1 MAKKK
6 QEPVSFNDRLI
17 LFRYFLKCFGKDSLK
32 ELSKTLN
39 SSEYEGYDEN
49 QNTWF
54 YVYLKRLY
62 SESGLNA
69 DKLRIYDENI
79 CRYIKQIGENRNGG
93 IVLKYYQ
100 YISLLFTEM
109 YLDRYFSDRD
119 GFIKDLNSFIDEVEV
134 SAETPGMNSF
144 THYTAETMNK
154 LAFMCATG
162 SGKTLIMHINLLQF
176 LHYLKRARRTNNHIE
191 INKIILLSPNEGM
204 SSQHLEE
211 LKLSSIPAQ
220 LFSKDLSGFSAAK
233 NEVIVIDMNKL
244 KEEGKVK
251 TVSVDS
257 FEQNNLVLVDEG
269 HKGLKGDVWKDYRNR
284 LSAKGFAFEYSATFK
299 QALGSKNSKELDNLI
314 VEYGNSIIMDYS
326 YKYFYDDGYGKDYRI
341 YNLKENITEEY
352 KQTYLV
358 GCLMSFYQQMKLY
371 DTHKKE
377 FMPFHIEKPLLVFV
391 GNRVSEPINKD
402 NKDNSNVKELLTDVE
417 EVLSFIDKFVHNK
430 ADTIRKIDAILNHDT
445 GLYNG
450 QNELFSNDFVY
461 LKSVFDG
468 NISASDIYIDI
479 LRLVFNVNSV
489 PEEPRLH
496 IINLKQSD
504 GEIALKIGEYND
516 YFGVIS
522 VGDAATLIKKCENK
536 LVTGTEEFASESMF
550 RTINNRDSKTNILIG
565 SRKFTEGWNS
575 WRVSTMGLIN
585 FAKSEGSQAIQLF
598 GRGVRLRGYEG
609 CLKRSGKIDK
619 EIDVPKFL
627 PLLETLTIFGIKA
640 QYMEDFRKFLEIEDV
655 KQPEE
660 IRLKIHKRFDM
671 VKDKKLQVIQ
681 IPKNKNFQK
690 QSKRLILDKPDNVV
704 NGFGEYLSKHSI
716 SIDCRSKVQAIL
728 SDKEH
733 HFNSNDEENC
743 IESNL
748 ISCLNYARIYSELLQ
763 YKNEKHFYN
772 IIIDKSKLQE
782 ILQYKIG
789 YKAWY
794 SLIIPKNYL
803 KINTYKDLENLTDYA
818 IIALKRYMDRFYMY
832 HRQKWEYQYLSYV
845 DLEENDKNFYDEY
858 KITITDTDANNIE
871 LLNEFITK
879 INKMLDEKN
888 CVLLSDS
895 ESDDS
900 AEIKV
905 FDFEKHLYTPLISL
919 QSSVQSSIQS
929 SPLPFLNSGEE
940 KFVILLKD
948 YLSKHIEFLE
958 GKELYL
964 LRNKSKTGIGFFE
977 ADNFYPDFILWIK
990 EPNIQRISFID
1001 PKGLMMITSNESK
1014 IQFCNKIKMLQ
1025 KNLANTN
1032 KDEKIILNSFI
1043 LSVTDYDKLI
1053 SKWGQTKEAMEALN
1067 VLFLNDNT
1075 CIENLLNKI
1084 LSDNS

>member
-6 QEPVSFNDRLI
+6 QEPVPFNDRLI
-17 LFRYFLKCFGKDSLK
+17 LFRYFLKCLGKDSLK

-54 YVYLKRLY
+54 YVYLKRFC
-62 SESGLNA
+62 SESGFNA

-79 CRYIKQIGENRNGG
+79 CRYVKQISEKRDGG

-119 GFIKDLNSFIDEVEV
+119 GFIKDLNSFIDEV
-134 SAETPGMNSF
+134 SAETLGVNSF

-162 SGKTLIMHINLLQF
+162 SGKTLIMHINILQF
-176 LHYLKRARRTNNHIE
+176 LHYLKRARRTNSHIE
-191 INKIILLSPNEGM
+191 INNIIVLSPNEGM
-204 SSQHLEE
+204 SEQHLEE
-211 LKLSSIPAQ
+211 LKLSSI
-220 LFSKDLSGFSAAK
+220 SAKLLNESSLK
-233 NEVIVIDMNKL
+233 NDIIVIDMNKL

-257 FEQNNLVLVDEG
+257 FEQNNLVFIDEG
-269 HKGLKGDVWKDYRNR
+269 HKGLTGDVWKKYRNR
-284 LSAKGFAFEYSATFK
+284 LFTKGFAFEYSATFK
-299 QALGSKNSKELDNLI
+299 QALGSKSGNELNNLI
-314 VEYGNSIIMDYS
+314 VEYGKSIIMDYS

-341 YNLKENITEEY
+341 YNLKENITEEH

-371 DTHKKE
+371 DTNKKE
-377 FMPFHIEKPLLVFV
+377 LMPFHIEKPLLVFV

-402 NKDNSNVKELLTDVE
+402 NKNKDYVKELLTDVE

-430 ADTIRKIDAILNHDT
+430 ADTIKKIDAILNHNT

-461 LKSVFDG
+461 LKSVFNG
-468 NISASDIYIDI
+468 NISASDIFIDI

-504 GEIALKIGEYND
+504 GEIGLKIGVRND

-536 LVTGTEEFASESMF
+536 LVTDTEEFASESMF
-550 RTINNRDSKTNILIG
+550 KTINNKDSKTNILIG

-619 EIDVPKFL
+619 RIDVPKFL

-660 IRLKIHKRFDM
+660 IHLKIHKRFDM

-690 QSKRLILDKPDNVV
+690 QSKRLILDKPDDVV

-733 HFNSNDEENC
+733 YFNSNDEENC
-743 IESNL
+743 IESTL
-748 ISCLNYARIYSELLQ
+748 IPCLNYTRIYTELLQ

-818 IIALKRYMDRFYMY
+818 IIALKRYIDRFYMY

-871 LLNEFITK
+871 LLKEFIMK
-879 INKMLDEKN
+879 IDKMLAEKN

-895 ESDDS
+895 DFNS

-905 FDFEKHLYTPLISL
+905 FDFEKHLYAPLLSL
-919 QSSVQSSIQS
+919 QSSAQSSIQS

-1001 PKGLMMITSNESK
+1001 PKGLMMIAPNDSK

-1032 KDEKIILNSFI
+1032 KGEKIILNSFI
-1043 LSVTDYDKLI
+1043 FSVTDYDKLI
-1053 SKWGQTKEAMEALN
+1053 SKWGKPKTQKDMEALN
-1067 VLFLNDNT
+1067 ILFLNDTT